1 MRMHDNPTINYPD
14 YIWPEGKRCAV
25 VFSLDLDAESPFL
38 WISRGQTVQHLGE
51 IEQRR
56 YGPRQGVARVTQ
68 LFEPRLSIRD
78 FHADLRETGSPAWAH
93 KPSNQCRRWR
103 ATAKRS
109 VGMSGFTL
117 GFSQNAPTAST
128 L

>member
-14 YIWPEGKRCAV
+14 YVWPEGKRCAV

-56 YGPRQGVARVTQ
+56 YGPRQGLARVTQ
-68 LFEPRLSIRD
+68 LFEEYGIRGSLRARRGRPNLPR
-78 FHADLRETGSPAWAH
+78 PAAV
-93 KPSNQCRRWR
+93 PAR
-103 ATAKRS
+103 APA
-109 VGMSGFTL
+109 
-117 GFSQNAPTAST
+117 
-128 L
+128 